1 MSGPAPVRVLV
12 ADDDDQVRFALCGF
26 IESEPGLE
34 LAGSAADAQEAI
46 DLAMEVRPDVAMLD
60 VDMPAGGGPRAARE
74 IRNRLPGC
82 RVVALSAADDR
93 GTVLAMVE
101 AGASGYL
108 VKGGPINE
116 IGEALRS
123 AAMGESSLS
132 RRVAGGV
139 VDELASG
146 LRERRREERR
156 LEARRAR
163 IQSFIDEPTLVRAVL
178 QPICDLQSGA
188 AVGHEA
194 LARFDSRPVRPPD
207 HWFRA
212 AETVGIG
219 VDLELSALDRALGRL
234 ADVPDDAFLSVNGSP
249 ATFVHA
255 QTRLLLADLRV
266 DRIVLEI
273 TEHAPVHDY
282 EVLSAG
288 LAPLRER
295 GARVAVDDAGAGF
308 ASLRH
313 ILRLGPDLIKLDR
326 SLVAGIHSDD
336 AQQALA
342 AGLIGFARQIGARI
356 VAEGIETAAEL
367 TTLRGLG
374 VDYGQGYLFAPPAPE
389 PVHTAGSHGW
399 GAA

>member
-1 MSGPAPVRVLV
+1 MTGAPVIRVLV
-12 ADDDDQVRFALCGF
+12 ADDDAPIRAALCSF

-34 LAGSAADAQEAI
+34 LAGAARDAQEAV
-46 DLAMEVRPDVAMLD
+46 DLAMELRPDVAMLD
-60 VDMPAGGGPRAARE
+60 VDMPAGGGARAARE
-74 IRNRLPGC
+74 IRLRVPGC
-82 RVVALSAADDR
+82 RIVALSAADDR

-108 VKGGPINE
+108 VKGGPIHE
-116 IGEALRS
+116 IGEALRR

-132 RRVAGGV
+132 HRVAGGV

-156 LEARRAR
+156 LAARRAR
-163 IQSFIDEPTLVRAVL
+163 VQGFIEEPARVRAVL

-194 LARFDSRPVRPPD
+194 LARFDSRPARPPD

-212 AETVGIG
+212 AATVGIG
-219 VDLELSALDRALGRL
+219 VDLELSVLARALGRL
-234 ADVPDDAFLSVNGSP
+234 ADLPEDAFLSVNGSP
-249 ATFVHA
+249 DTFRHLE
-255 QTRLLLADLRV
+255 TRRLLADLPADRV
-266 DRIVLEI
+266 VLEI
-273 TEHAPVHDY
+273 TEHAPVQDY
-282 EVLSAG
+282 DALSAG
-288 LAPLRER
+288 LAPLRDR

-313 ILRLGPDLIKLDR
+313 ILRLAPDLIKLDR
-326 SLVAGIHSDD
+326 SLVAGIQGDD

-342 AGLIGFARQIGARI
+342 GGLIGFARRIGARI
-356 VAEGIETAAEL
+356 VAEGIETPAEL
-367 TTLRGLG
+367 GTLRGLG
-374 VDYGQGYLFAPPAPE
+374 VDYGQGYLFSPPAHD
-389 PVHTAGSHGW
+389 PVHTAASMRW